1 MKILAM
7 LITICITCVSCH
19 KKENGNLA
27 PNLVTNYTCNSSLID
42 KNNYSYFATLGKAKV
57 SSSFAFIPNG
67 KVDSCIQLSDNA
79 YIDCDDNLF
88 SNYQSEYR
96 NVRNFSVSFW
106 CKINDMTGNI
116 AQLYRSSING
126 ADDDFNITIEND
138 SLSIRCINL
147 FKVGLFDPK
156 YITKTIV
163 FNKFDWNNIIVI
175 SNSTNYHVYLNG
187 IKIFD
192 YGRKITTTES
202 YLKRLI
208 FGDSSTLNSLYL
220 NVDDINIWNY
230 PITETDAINYYNS
243 TK

>member
-1 MKILAM
+1 M
-7 LITICITCVSCH
+7 
-19 KKENGNLA
+19 
-27 PNLVTNYTCNSSLID
+27 
-42 KNNYSYFATLGKAKV
+42 
-57 SSSFAFIPNG
+57 
-67 KVDSCIQLSDNA
+67 
-79 YIDCDDNLF
+79 
-88 SNYQSEYR
+88 
-96 NVRNFSVSFW
+96 
-106 CKINDMTGNI
+106 
-116 AQLYRSSING
+116 
-126 ADDDFNITIEND
+126 
-138 SLSIRCINL
+138 
-147 FKVGLFDPK
+147 FDPK

-163 FNKFDWNNIIVI
+163 FNKFDWNNIIII